1 MTELKKAKI
10 IDELTPEQLRWRCRA
25 ADLKFK
31 TTKDLQACVEIIGQ
45 DRALNALRMSFDI
58 ESLGYN
64 IFVTGMVGTGR
75 KTAINCLI
83 KESQRLKNIPD
94 DKLYVFNF
102 KNPDSPR
109 LIRLPAS
116 KGREFKKDMEDLVD
130 NLQKHI
136 PDIFESE
143 GYQEKRKKII
153 EELKTNQKDIL
164 KTFEIEV
171 SKKGFAIIQLQYGTM
186 TRPGVLPVIDGQ
198 AVNFDKLALMEQ
210 EKKIT
215 REEIDRLE
223 NIHTELSEKID
234 EILKQ
239 VAEMDKEASVK
250 LRNLDKE
257 SVEPVIKNQIK
268 DIKNGYKNKAVVEYL
283 EEIAENILTDLKKF
297 QKAKAQ
303 AQQEGQQGPPVK
315 NGDPFWEYRVNL
327 LVDNCG
333 SKEAPVIVETSP
345 TFTNLFGN
353 IELTAD
359 PGGRT
364 RTDFTKIKAGSLLKA
379 DGGFLVVE
387 ALDLLIEPNVWP
399 AFKRMLRNRKVEIQN
414 FQSMYMISLSA
425 LKPEPIDIDVK
436 VAIVGDAQVYQ
447 LLYSR
452 DEDFKKIFKLR
463 ADFDSVMRLDDKSV
477 NDYANFV
484 TRIIDTEKL
493 QAMNNKAVG
502 RILEYGVRLAG
513 KQDKLSTQFNNVADV
528 IREANYWC
536 LKDGKKTITEKHVQR
551 AIEEKID
558 RSRLMEE
565 KLQEMIDN
573 GSIMIDTDGTAIGQ
587 VNGLSVYNMGDYSF
601 GKPARITAN
610 ASVGD
615 SGIIN
620 IEREAE
626 LSGRIHDKGVLIL
639 SGYLR
644 QRFAQDKPLAVSAS
658 LCFEQSYGGVDGD
671 SASST
676 EIYALLSTLSGI
688 PIRQEIAVTGSV
700 NQKGEIQPI
709 GGVNQK
715 VEGFF
720 DVCKAKGLNGNQGV
734 MIPIQ
739 NVKDLMIRQ
748 EVVDAVNDKK
758 FHIYAVE
765 TIEQGIEILT
775 GVKAGQQQDD
785 GTYEAGTIYNLVDRQ
800 LLNFAD
806 KWKNFRI

>member
-1 MTELKKAKI
+1 MTELKKAKL
-10 IDELTPEQLRWRCRA
+10 IDELTSDQLRWRCA
-25 ADLKFK
+25 SDELKFK
-31 TTKDLQACVEIIGQ
+31 TTKDLKACVEIIGQ

-94 DKLYVFNF
+94 DKLYVYSF

-116 KGREFKKDMEDLVD
+116 KGRDFKKDMERLIED
-130 NLQKHI
+130 LQKHI
-136 PDIFESE
+136 PEIFENE
-143 GYQEKRKKII
+143 AYQEKRKEII
-153 EELKTNQKDIL
+153 EKLKNNQKEIL
-164 KTFEIEV
+164 KAFEIEV
-171 SKKGFAIIQLQYGTM
+171 SKKGFAILQLQYGAM

-223 NIHTELSEKID
+223 NIHAELSEKID

-239 VAEMDKEASVK
+239 VADMEKETTAK
-250 LRNLDKE
+250 LRDLDRE
-257 SVEPVIKNQIK
+257 SVEPIIKNRIK
-268 DIKNGYKNKAVVEYL
+268 DIRNGYKNKSVNEYL
-283 EEIAENILTDLKKF
+283 EEVEENILTDLKKF

-303 AQQEGQQGPPVK
+303 SQQDGQPVK
-315 NGDPFWEYRVNL
+315 NGDPFLDYRVNL

-333 SKEAPVIVETSP
+333 AKEAPVIMETSP
-345 TFTNLFGN
+345 TFTNLFGT

-399 AFKRMLRNRKVEIQN
+399 AFKRMLRNRKLEIQN

-436 VAIVGDAQVYQ
+436 VAIVGDPQIYQ

-463 ADFDSVMRLDDKSV
+463 ADFDSVMNLDEKSV

-484 TRIIDTEKL
+484 TRIIDTEEL
-493 QAMNNKAVG
+493 QPMNNKAVG

-513 KQDKLSTQFNNVADV
+513 KQDKLSTQFNDVADV

-536 LKDGKKTITEKHVQR
+536 LKDGKKTITEKHVHR

-573 GSIMIDTDGTAIGQ
+573 GSIMIDTEGSEIGQ

-644 QRFAQDKPLAVSAS
+644 LRFAQDKPLAVSAS

-720 DVCKAKGLNGNQGV
+720 DVCKSKGLNGNQGV
-734 MIPIQ
+734 MIPHQ

-748 EVVDAVNDKK
+748 EVLDAVNDKK

-775 GVKAGQQQDD
+775 GYKAGQQQDD
-785 GTYEAGTIYNLVDRQ
+785 GTYEDGTIFNLVDRK
-800 LLNFAD
+800 LRDYAE
-806 KWKNFRI
+806 KWKNFRL

>member
-1 MTELKKAKI
+1 MTELKKAKL
-10 IDELTPEQLRWRCRA
+10 IDELTSDQLRWRCA
-25 ADLKFK
+25 SDELKFK
-31 TTKDLQACVEIIGQ
+31 TTKDLKACVEIIGQ

-94 DKLYVFNF
+94 DKLYVYSF

-116 KGREFKKDMEDLVD
+116 KGRDFKKDMERLIED
-130 NLQKHI
+130 LQKHI
-136 PDIFESE
+136 PEIFENE
-143 GYQEKRKKII
+143 AYQEKRKEII
-153 EELKTNQKDIL
+153 EKLKNKQKEIL
-164 KTFEIEV
+164 KAFEIEV
-171 SKKGFAIIQLQYGTM
+171 SKKGFAILQLQYGAM

-223 NIHTELSEKID
+223 NIHAELSEKID

-239 VAEMDKEASVK
+239 VADMEKETTAK
-250 LRNLDKE
+250 LRDLDRE
-257 SVEPVIKNQIK
+257 SVEPIIKNRIK
-268 DIKNGYKNKAVVEYL
+268 DIRNGYKNKSVNEYL
-283 EEIAENILTDLKKF
+283 AEVEENILTDLKKF

-303 AQQEGQQGPPVK
+303 SQQDGQPVK
-315 NGDPFWEYRVNL
+315 NGDPFLDYRVNL

-333 SKEAPVIVETSP
+333 AKEAPVIMETSP
-345 TFTNLFGN
+345 TFTNLFGT

-364 RTDFTKIKAGSLLKA
+364 RTDFTKIKSGSLLKA

-399 AFKRMLRNRKVEIQN
+399 AFKRMLRNRKLEIQN

-436 VAIVGDAQVYQ
+436 VAIVGDPQIYQ

-463 ADFDSVMRLDDKSV
+463 ADFDSVMNLDEKSV

-484 TRIIDTEKL
+484 TRIIDTEEL
-493 QAMNNKAVG
+493 QPMNNKAVG

-536 LKDGKKTITEKHVQR
+536 LKDGKKTITEKHVHR

-573 GSIMIDTDGTAIGQ
+573 GSIMIDTEGSEIGQ

-644 QRFAQDKPLAVSAS
+644 LRFAQDKPLAVSAS

-720 DVCKAKGLNGNQGV
+720 DVCKSKGLNGNQGV
-734 MIPIQ
+734 MIPHQ

-748 EVVDAVNDKK
+748 EVLDAVKDKK

-775 GVKAGQQQDD
+775 GYKAGKQQDD
-785 GTYEAGTIYNLVDRQ
+785 GTYEDGTIFNLVDRK
-800 LLNFAD
+800 LRDYAE
-806 KWKNFRI
+806 KWKNFRL

>member
-1 MTELKKAKI
+1 MNELKKATTTG
-10 IDELTPEQLRWRCRA
+10 ELSSEQMRWRCNSE
-25 ADLKFK
+25 DLKFE

-45 DRALNALRMSFDI
+45 ERALNALRMSFDI

-75 KTAINCLI
+75 KTAISCLI

-102 KNPDSPR
+102 KDPDSPR

-116 KGREFKKDMEDLVD
+116 KGRAFKKDMENLVD
-130 NLQKHI
+130 NLQKNI
-136 PDIFESE
+136 PAIFESE
-143 GYQEKRKKII
+143 AYQQERKEII
-153 EELKTNQKDIL
+153 EAVKAKQKEIL
-164 KTFEIEV
+164 KNFEAEV
-171 SKKGFAIIQLQYGTM
+171 SEKGFAIIQLQFGTM
-186 TRPGVLPVIDGQ
+186 TRPGVLPVIEGQ
-198 AVNFDKLALMEQ
+198 AVNFDKLASLET
-210 EKKIT
+210 EGKISK
-215 REEIDRLE
+215 EEIDKLE
-223 NIHTELSEKID
+223 TIHGELSERIED
-234 EILKQ
+234 ILKQ
-239 VAEMDKEASVK
+239 VSD
-250 LRNLDKE
+250 LDKDT
-257 SVEPVIKNQIK
+257 SKKLHDLDKKFVQPAIKDLIKN
-268 DIKNGYKNKAVVEYL
+268 IKNGYKNKAVEEYL
-283 EEIAENILTDLKKF
+283 EELDDNILADLRKF
-297 QKAKAQ
+297 QKSKSQQ
-303 AQQEGQQGPPVK
+303 APQEGMPVK
-315 NGDPFWEYRVNL
+315 NGDRFLEYRVNL

-333 SKEAPVIVETSP
+333 AKEAPVIVETSP
-345 TFTNLFGN
+345 TYSNLFGT

-399 AFKRMLRNRKVEIQN
+399 TFKRMLRNRKVEIQN
-414 FQSMYMISLSA
+414 YQSMYMISLSA

-436 VAIVGDAQVYQ
+436 VAIVGDAYIYQ
-447 LLYSR
+447 ILYSR

-463 ADFDSVMRLDDKSV
+463 ADFDSVMKLDEKSV

-493 QAMNNKAVG
+493 HHMNRKAVG

-513 KQDKLSTQFNNVADV
+513 KQDKLSTQFNDVADV

-536 LKDGKKTITEKHVQR
+536 RKAGKKTITEAHVQK
-551 AIEEKID
+551 AIEKKID

-565 KLQEMIDN
+565 KLQEMMDD
-573 GSIMIDTDGTAIGQ
+573 GSIMIATEGAAIGQ
-587 VNGLSVYNMGDYSF
+587 VNGLSVYNLGDYSF
-601 GKPARITAN
+601 GKPSRITAN

-715 VEGFF
+715 IEGFF
-720 DVCKAKGLNGNQGV
+720 DACKTRGLTGNQGV
-734 MIPIQ
+734 MIPHQ
-739 NVKDLMIRQ
+739 NVKDLMLRQ
-748 EVVDAVNDKK
+748 DVVDAVTERK

-765 TIEQGIEILT
+765 SIQQGIEILT
-775 GVKAGQQQDD
+775 GFKAGELQDD
-785 GTYEAGTIYNLVDRQ
+785 GTYEDGTVFNRVDRK
-800 LLNFAD
+800 LMNYAE
-806 KWKNFRI
+806 KWKNFRL